1 MTAPGGTPEDIFGK
15 LWVHVFEQDTP
26 QGAVFRPEDGPIPL
40 SRRPREAIELG
51 KDGSARILVPG
62 PDDRFVERVTTW
74 REEGGD
80 VVIRGVGGIAALRIV
95 ERSPERLVVRG
106 LRQKK

>member
-1 MTAPGGTPEDIFGK
+1 MTAASGTPEDIFGK
-15 LWVHVFEQDTP
+15 RWVHVFEQDTP

-51 KDGSARILVPG
+51 KDGSACVFVPG
-62 PDDRFVERVTTW
+62 PDDRFVERRTTW

-80 VVIRGVGGIAALRIV
+80 LVIRPVEGIAELRIV
-95 ERSPERLVVRG
+95 ERSPERLVARG